1 MAGTSREKW
10 PETMLKRQAEE
21 GMKQIKTNP
30 FSYINLVFITY
41 MSKQVSEERNKGS
54 HLEGIFIFLLS
65 KENFMI

>member
-1 MAGTSREKW
+1 MN
-10 PETMLKRQAEE
+10 
-21 GMKQIKTNP
+21 QIKTNP